1 MMAKIINAKSQIG
14 KTKKCESEIVLE
26 FAETG
31 NDRWINVYNGRTCI
45 YQLIKIGY
53 EWGLQSMD
61 FRCANTDH
69 LRQIADKLDELNGVE
84 LPEFLKEQA

>member
-1 MMAKIINAKSQIG
+1 M
-14 KTKKCESEIVLE
+14 
-26 FAETG
+26 
-31 NDRWINVYNGRTCI
+31 CI
-45 YQLIKIGY
+45 SQLIKIGD

-61 FRCANTDH
+61 FRVTNTDH